1 MSTTII
7 NSQSCQSLADWLCYI
22 EQSHPIDKIELGL
35 ARVAAVASKG
45 QLQHLPGKKVLIAG
59 TNGKGTTARCIEQL
73 LLAQGATVGVYS
85 SPHLLRFNE
94 RLRINGQDLADSAWV
109 DAFAYVEQ
117 LRGDIGLTYF
127 EFTTLV
133 SFYLLR
139 QAKLDF
145 CIIEVGLGGRLDA
158 TNIIQPDVSVITTI
172 DLDHQ
177 DWLGNDRNVI
187 GHEKAGVFRADSVAV
202 IGELDLPPSVLA
214 YASKLNCVSRVVN
227 KDYAYSVEGNNWN
240 WHSGTD
246 SYTDLP
252 LPSIPVQNVACSLAV
267 LQQLQRLPSTTLM
280 RTELNNISLVGRM
293 QWLQTCPAIILDVA
307 HNPQSAQYLA
317 TQLSQLATQYKRIIG
332 LVGMLKDKDIAHTLV
347 PLLPIMSQWHLATL
361 PGNRG
366 ASAEQLSQALTA
378 SYAAI
383 GKSASDAIGTTV
395 EVVQHQD
402 VVNTFKQLRQQLQ
415 AEDLLVVF
423 GSFVTVSAVLSDF
436 EEAR

>member
-7 NSQSCQSLADWLCYI
+7 NSQSCQTLDDWLYYI

-35 ARVAAVASKG
+35 ARVEAVANKG

-94 RLRINGQDLADSAWV
+94 RLRINGQDVADNDWV
-109 DAFAYVEQ
+109 AAFAYIEQ

-133 SFYLLR
+133 SFHLLR
-139 QAKLDF
+139 QAKLDY

-187 GHEKAGVFRADSVAV
+187 GREKAGVFRADAVAV
-202 IGELDLPPSVLA
+202 IGELDVPPSVIA
-214 YASKLNCVSRVVN
+214 YAKELNCDSRVVN
-227 KDYAYSVEGNNWN
+227 KDYTYSVTANSWS
-240 WHSGTD
+240 WHSGD
-246 SYTDLP
+246 DAYTDLP
-252 LPSIPVQNVACSLAV
+252 LPSIPAQNIACSLVV
-267 LQQLQRLPSTTLM
+267 LQQLQQLPTASLL
-280 RTELNNISLVGRM
+280 RAELKNISLVGRM
-293 QWLQTCPAIILDVA
+293 QWLQSQPAIILDVA

-317 TQLSQLATQYKRIIG
+317 QQLSQLSSQYKRIIA
-332 LVGMLKDKDIAHTLV
+332 LVGMLKDKDIEHTLL
-347 PLLPIMSQWHLATL
+347 PLLPIMSQWHVATL
-361 PGNRG
+361 AVPRG
-366 ASAEQLSQALTA
+366 ATSQQLAQVLTGSTAEV
-378 SYAAI
+378 I
-383 GKSASDAIGTTV
+383 
-395 EVVQHQD
+395 QHND
-402 VVNTFKQLRQQLQ
+402 VVSTFKQLRQQLQ
-415 AEDLLVVF
+415 AEDLLVVL
-423 GSFVTVSAVLSDF
+423 GSFVTVSAVLSDYK
-436 EEAR
+436 ETK